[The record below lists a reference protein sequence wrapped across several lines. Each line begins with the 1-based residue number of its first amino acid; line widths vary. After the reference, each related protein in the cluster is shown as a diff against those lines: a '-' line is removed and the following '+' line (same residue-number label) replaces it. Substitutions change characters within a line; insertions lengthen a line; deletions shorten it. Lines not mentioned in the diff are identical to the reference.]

1 MSDRL
6 LLTEDENF
14 SFVIS
19 RSRELAAQFNET
31 VDIKRTDMGW
41 AIFVSLNVYKSIN
54 SNKYD
59 ESDDDAYYED
69 PYSYEDPHED
79 ERRLLTEE
87 LTEDQESWARSE
99 EDGWYYED

>member
-1 MSDRL
+1 MSGRL
-6 LLTEDENF
+6 LLTEDGNF
-14 SFVIS
+14 SFVMS

-31 VDIKRTDMGW
+31 IDIKRTNIGW
-41 AIFVSLNVYKSIN
+41 AIFVSLHVYESIN
-54 SNKYD
+54 SSKYD
-59 ESDDDAYYED
+59 ESDGGTYYED

>member
-1 MSDRL
+1 MSGRL

-14 SFVIS
+14 SFVMS
-19 RSRELAAQFNET
+19 RSRELATQFNET
-31 VDIKRTDMGW
+31 IDIKRTNIGW
-41 AIFVSLNVYKSIN
+41 AIFVSIHVYESIN
-54 SNKYD
+54 SSKYD
-59 ESDDDAYYED
+59 ESDDGTYYED

-87 LTEDQESWARSE
+87 LTEDQESWARSG

>member
-14 SFVIS
+14 SFVMS
-19 RSRELAAQFNET
+19 RSRELATQFNET
-31 VDIKRTDMGW
+31 IDIKRTNIGW
-41 AIFVSLNVYKSIN
+41 AIFVSIHVYEFIN
-54 SNKYD
+54 SSKYD
-59 ESDDDAYYED
+59 ESDDGTYYED

>member
-1 MSDRL
+1 MSGRL

-14 SFVIS
+14 SFVRS
-19 RSRELAAQFNET
+19 RSRELATQFNET
-31 VDIKRTDMGW
+31 IDIKRTNIGW
-41 AIFVSLNVYKSIN
+41 AIFVSIHVYESIN
-54 SNKYD
+54 SSKYD
-59 ESDDDAYYED
+59 ESDDGTYYED

>member
-1 MSDRL
+1 MSGRL

-14 SFVIS
+14 SFVMS

-31 VDIKRTDMGW
+31 IDIKRAGIGW
-41 AIFVSLNVYKSIN
+41 AIFVSLHVYESIN
-54 SNKYD
+54 SSKYD
-59 ESDDDAYYED
+59 ESDDGTYYED